1 MRDKGLKRESS
12 DYDTINCSHYQ
23 VKNPFTINLY
33 YLRQHFWIPK
43 CNSVLR
49 VAEIFLVELQ
59 YGIMIHI

>member
-23 VKNPFTINLY
+23 VKNSFTINLY

-49 VAEIFLVELQ
+49 VAEKNLVELQ